1 MDFRFWFLSLKNKT
15 EQTGVYSL
23 RKHMKILLL
32 LILLTNIS
40 LSQTLEHKIAQMIM
54 VGFPG
59 TGLTDS
65 TIINDIQIR
74 KIGGVILLGN
84 NITSPTQVQQ
94 LISSLQNLSDVPL
107 FVSVDQEGGR
117 IARLR
122 GSNGFQN
129 TYTAEQIG
137 IFNNEDSTRAW
148 AALMAGWLQQSG
160 FNINLAP
167 VADVNVNPTSP
178 AIGLLNRSF
187 SSNPDTVFHHCKW
200 FIDEFNQKNIITAL
214 KHFPGHGSATTDSH
228 FGFTDITNTWSVSEL
243 IPYQKLI
250 QNGYNDF
257 IMSGHLF
264 NANLDS
270 THPASLS
277 HKVMTNLLR
286 DSLEF
291 EGLVITDGMFM
302 GAITGNYTFDKAVEL
317 AINAGNDILLYTG
330 NRIAGVSLV
339 DSIVRIVLNK
349 ISTGVIQQSKID
361 ESYQRIMQ
369 KKQILTIIHPEDNI
383 STPLDFTV
391 SNYPNPFNSI
401 TNIVVKVPVSGNLS
415 LKVYNILGEEV
426 IEIVNQFVNQGNY
439 QFQLNANELS
449 SGVYLLRVGVDKYF
463 ISHKIILVK

>member
-1 MDFRFWFLSLKNKT
+1 
-15 EQTGVYSL
+15 
-23 RKHMKILLL
+23 MKILLL

-40 LSQTLEHKIAQMIM
+40 LSQTLENKIAQMLM
-54 VGFPG
+54 VGFHG
-59 TGLTDS
+59 TGLTDT
-65 TIINDIQIR
+65 TIINDIQLR

-84 NITSPTQVQQ
+84 NITSPSQVQQ

-148 AALMAGWLQQSG
+148 ASLMAGWLQQSG
-160 FNINLAP
+160 FNVNLAP
-167 VADVNVNPTSP
+167 VADVNVNPNSP

-187 SSNPDTVFHHCKW
+187 SANPDTVFHHCNW
-200 FIDEFNQKNIITAL
+200 FINEFNQKNILTTL
-214 KHFPGHGSATTDSH
+214 KHFPGHGSANTDSH
-228 FGFTDITNTWSVSEL
+228 FGFTDISNTWSESEL

-250 QNGYNDF
+250 QIGYDDF
-257 IMSGHLF
+257 IMSGHLY

-286 DSLEF
+286 DSLGF

-302 GAITGNYTFDKAVEL
+302 GAITGDYTFDKAVEL

-339 DSIVRIVLNK
+339 DSIVGIVLNK

-369 KKQILTIIHPEDNI
+369 KKQMLTNIQTEEYI
-383 STPLDFTV
+383 STPVDFSI
-391 SNYPNPFNSI
+391 SNYPNPFNSS
-401 TNIVVKVPVSGNLS
+401 TNIVVKIPASGNLS
-415 LKVYNILGEEV
+415 IKVYNSIGEE
-426 IEIVNQFVNQGNY
+426 ISELANEYFNAGTY
-439 QFQLNANELS
+439 KFLLNANELS
-449 SGVYLLRVGVDKYF
+449 SGVYLLRVSIGEFYF
-463 ISHKIILVK
+463 SHKILLMK